1 MRAMDARF
9 LDHPRDRMVDAAIA
23 GMRTCGLAGAGINQV
38 IAASGA
44 PKGSLYH
51 YFPGGKLE
59 LAREALERF
68 GEQREQELQAA
79 LAGDAPADQKIKRLF
94 ARLAKGLALE
104 DFRYGCAVA
113 GVTLD
118 LDEDSAVLAPVC
130 GALLESWA
138 QTVAAVFEPLPPARR
153 RALARFVIA
162 AFEGALVQARAART
176 TQPVLEAGELA
187 ASLVRAELSQA

>member
-1 MRAMDARF
+1 MDARF

-23 GMRTCGLAGAGINQV
+23 GMRTCGLTGAGINQV

-68 GEQREQELQAA
+68 GEQRLKELQTA
-79 LAGDAPADQKIKRLF
+79 LSGDGPPEQKVQRLF
-94 ARLAKGLALE
+94 KRAAKGLVLE

-118 LDEDSAVLAPVC
+118 LDEDSALLGPVC
-130 GALLESWA
+130 SALLESWA
-138 QTVAAVFEPLPPARR
+138 RALSEEALGALPAARR
-153 RALARFVIA
+153 SVLARFVITV
-162 AFEGALVQARAART
+162 FEGALVQARAARST
-176 TQPVLEAGELA
+176 RPMLEAGEFA
-187 ASLVRAELSQA
+187 ASLVRAELSST

>member
-1 MRAMDARF
+1 MQTMDARF
-9 LDHPRDRMVDAAIA
+9 LDSPRDRMVDAAIL

-68 GEQREQELQAA
+68 GEQRHEELRAVLGGEGA
-79 LAGDAPADQKIKRLF
+79 ADQKVLRLF
-94 ARLAKGLALE
+94 KRAAKGMAQE
-104 DFRYGCAVA
+104 EFRYGCAVA

-118 LDEDSAVLAPVC
+118 LDEDSALLGPVC
-130 GALLESWA
+130 AALLESWA
-138 QTVAAVFEPLPPARR
+138 ESLASAFGALPPTRR
-153 RALARFVIA
+153 RMLARFVLTV
-162 AFEGALVQARAART
+162 FEGALVQSRAAHSA
-176 TQPVLEAGELA
+176 QPLLEAGEFA
-187 ASLVRAELSQA
+187 ASLVRAELPST

>member
-1 MRAMDARF
+1 MDARF
-9 LDHPRDRMVDAAIA
+9 LDSPRDRMVDAAIA

-68 GEQREQELQAA
+68 GETRQQELQTV
-79 LAGDAPADQKIKRLF
+79 LAGDGPPDQKIARLF
-94 ARLAKGLALE
+94 KRAAKGMAQE

-118 LDEDSAVLAPVC
+118 LDEDSAALGPVC
-130 GALLESWA
+130 SGLLDSWT
-138 QTVAAVFEPLPPARR
+138 QTLAVLFEPLPTARR
-153 RALARFVIA
+153 KALARFVIT
-162 AFEGALVQARAART
+162 AFEGALVQARAARS
-176 TQPVLEAGELA
+176 TQPLLEAGELA
-187 ASLVRAELSQA
+187 GSLVRAELKPS

>member
-1 MRAMDARF
+1 MDARF
-9 LDHPRDRMVDAAIA
+9 LDSPRDRMVDAAIA

-68 GEQREQELQAA
+68 GELRHEELRTA
-79 LAGDAPADQKIKRLF
+79 LAGDGPPDQKVNRLF
-94 ARLAKGLALE
+94 KRAAKGLALE
-104 DFRYGCAVA
+104 DFRFGCAVA

-118 LDEDSAVLAPVC
+118 LDEDSALLGPVC
-130 GALLESWA
+130 SALLESWA
-138 QTVAAVFEPLPPARR
+138 NSVAAAFEPLPPARR
-153 RALARFVIA
+153 GVLARFVITV
-162 AFEGALVQARAART
+162 FEGALVQARAARS
-176 TQPVLEAGELA
+176 TQPMLEAGELA
-187 ASLVRAELSQA
+187 ASLVRAELPST

>member
-1 MRAMDARF
+1 MDARF
-9 LDHPRDRMVDAAIA
+9 LDSPRDRMVDAAIL

-68 GEQREQELQAA
+68 GEMRHEELRTA
-79 LAGDAPADQKIKRLF
+79 LSGDGSADQKVQRLF
-94 ARLAKGLALE
+94 KRAAKGLAQE
-104 DFRYGCAVA
+104 EFRYGCAVA

-118 LDEDSAVLAPVC
+118 LDEDSALLGPVC
-130 GALLESWA
+130 SALLASWA
-138 QTVAAVFEPLPPARR
+138 DSLSAAFEPLPAARR
-153 RALARFVIA
+153 RVLARFVITV
-162 AFEGALVQARAART
+162 FEGALVQARAARN
-176 TQPVLEAGELA
+176 TQPMLEAGELA
-187 ASLVRAELSQA
+187 ASLVRAELPST

>member
-1 MRAMDARF
+1 MDARF
-9 LDHPRDRMVDAAIA
+9 LDSPRDRMVDAAIA

-68 GEQREQELQAA
+68 GELRQEELRTVLAGNGGPDHKVQRLFKRAAKA
-79 LAGDAPADQKIKRLF
+79 LAQ
-94 ARLAKGLALE
+94 E
-104 DFRYGCAVA
+104 DFRFGCAVA

-118 LDEDSAVLAPVC
+118 LDENSALLGPVC
-130 GALLESWA
+130 AALLDAWA
-138 QTVAAVFEPLPPARR
+138 DSLATAFAPLPPARR
-153 RALARFVIA
+153 RVLARFVITV
-162 AFEGALVQARAART
+162 FEGALVQARAARSM
-176 TQPVLEAGELA
+176 QPLLEAGELA
-187 ASLVRAELSQA
+187 ASLVRAELPST

>member
-1 MRAMDARF
+1 MDARF
-9 LDHPRDRMVDAAIA
+9 LDSPRDRMVDAAIA

-68 GEQREQELQAA
+68 GELRQQELHTV
-79 LAGDAPADQKIKRLF
+79 LAGEGTPDQKIKRLF
-94 ARLAKGLALE
+94 SRAAKGMALE
-104 DFRYGCAVA
+104 DFRFGCAVA

-130 GALLESWA
+130 SALLDSWM
-138 QTVAAVFEPLPPARR
+138 QTLAVLFEPLPAAHRK
-153 RALARFVIA
+153 ALARFVLT
-162 AFEGALVQARAART
+162 AFEGALVQARAARG
-176 TQPVLEAGELA
+176 TQPLLEAGEIV
-187 ASLVRAELSQA
+187 ASLARAELNPS

>member
-1 MRAMDARF
+1 MDARF
-9 LDHPRDRMVDAAIA
+9 LDSPRDRMVDAAIA

-68 GEQREQELQAA
+68 GEMRQEELRTV
-79 LAGDAPADQKIKRLF
+79 LSGEGTADQKVSRLF
-94 ARLAKGLALE
+94 KRAAKGMAQD

-118 LDEDSAVLAPVC
+118 LDEDSALLGPVC
-130 GALLESWA
+130 SALMEAWAESLAGA
-138 QTVAAVFEPLPPARR
+138 FEALPAARR
-153 RALARFVIA
+153 RALARFVITV
-162 AFEGALVQARAART
+162 FEGALVQARAARS
-176 TQPVLEAGELA
+176 TQPMLEAGEFA
-187 ASLVRAELSQA
+187 ASLVRAQLPSN

>member
-1 MRAMDARF
+1 MDARF
-9 LDHPRDRMVDAAIA
+9 LDSPRDRMVDAAIL

-68 GEQREQELQAA
+68 GEIRQEELRAV
-79 LAGDAPADQKIKRLF
+79 LSGEGPPDQKVHRLF
-94 ARLAKGLALE
+94 KRAAKGMVQDE
-104 DFRYGCAVA
+104 FRYGCAVA

-118 LDEDSAVLAPVC
+118 LDEDSALLGPVC
-130 GALLESWA
+130 SALMESWA
-138 QTVAAVFEPLPPARR
+138 ESLAAAFHGVPPARR
-153 RALARFVIA
+153 LVLARFVITV
-162 AFEGALVQARAART
+162 FEGALVQARAARSA
-176 TQPVLEAGELA
+176 QPVLEAGELA
-187 ASLVRAELSQA
+187 ASLVRAELPST

>member
-1 MRAMDARF
+1 M
-9 LDHPRDRMVDAAIA
+9 
-23 GMRTCGLAGAGINQV
+23 

-68 GEQREQELQAA
+68 GELRQQELQAA
-79 LAGDAPADQKIKRLF
+79 LAGDAAPDQKIRRLF
-94 ARLAKGLALE
+94 ARMAKGLALE

-118 LDEDSAVLAPVC
+118 LDEDCAVLGPVC
-130 GALLESWA
+130 SGLLDSWA
-138 QTVAAVFEPLPPARR
+138 QTIAAALEPLPSARR
-153 RALARFVIA
+153 RALARFVIS
-162 AFEGALVQARAART
+162 AFQGALVQARAARS
-176 TQPVLEAGELA
+176 TQPALEAGEFA
-187 ASLVRAELSQA
+187 ASLVRAELSPS

>member
-1 MRAMDARF
+1 MRAMNARV
-9 LDHPRDRMVDAAIA
+9 LDHPRDRMIDAAIA
-23 GMRTCGLAGAGINQV
+23 GMRICGLAGAGINHV
-38 IAASGA
+38 VTASGA

-68 GEQREQELQAA
+68 GEQRQQELRTA
-79 LAGDAPADQKIKRLF
+79 LSGDAAPDQKIKRLF
-94 ARLAKGLALE
+94 SRMAKGLAME

-118 LDEDSAVLAPVC
+118 LDEDSAALAPVC
-130 GALLESWA
+130 SGLLDAWA
-138 QTVAAVFEPLPPARR
+138 QTVAEVFAPLPAARR

-162 AFEGALVQARAART
+162 TFEGALVQARAARS
-176 TQPVLEAGELA
+176 TQSVLEAGELA
-187 ASLVRAELSQA
+187 ASLVRGELSTT

>member
-1 MRAMDARF
+1 MDARF
-9 LDHPRDRMVDAAIA
+9 LDSPRDRMVDAAIA

-68 GEQREQELQAA
+68 GEQRLQELRTA
-79 LAGDAPADQKIKRLF
+79 LSGDTSPDQKVQRIFKR
-94 ARLAKGLALE
+94 AAKGLALE

-118 LDEDSAVLAPVC
+118 LDADSAALAPVC
-130 GALLESWA
+130 GALLDAWA
-138 QTVAAVFEPLPPARR
+138 QTVTEVFEPLPAARR

-162 AFEGALVQARAART
+162 AFEGALVQARAARS
-176 TQPVLEAGELA
+176 TQPMLEAGELA
-187 ASLVRAELSQA
+187 ASLVRAELSTS

>member
-68 GEQREQELQAA
+68 GEQRQEELRTA
-79 LAGDAPADQKIKRLF
+79 LSGDGPPDQKVLRLF
-94 ARLAKGLALE
+94 KRAAKGMALE
-104 DFRYGCAVA
+104 GFRYGCAVA

-118 LDEDSAVLAPVC
+118 LDEDSALLGPVC
-130 GALLESWA
+130 SALLDSWA
-138 QTVAAVFEPLPPARR
+138 ESLAAAFEPLPTARR
-153 RALARFVIA
+153 HVLARFVIT
-162 AFEGALVQARAART
+162 AFEGALVQARAARSA
-176 TQPVLEAGELA
+176 QPLLEAGELA
-187 ASLVRAELSQA
+187 ASLVRAELSST

>member
-1 MRAMDARF
+1 MDARF

-59 LAREALERF
+59 LAREALQRF
-68 GEQREQELQAA
+68 GEQRQQELQAA
-79 LAGDAPADQKIKRLF
+79 LSGDAAPDQKIRRMF
-94 ARLAKGLALE
+94 SRAAKGLALE
-104 DFRYGCAVA
+104 DFRHGCAVA

-118 LDEDSAVLAPVC
+118 LDEDSAALAPVC
-130 GALLESWA
+130 ASFLESWA
-138 QTVAAVFEPLPPARR
+138 QAIAAHFDPLPPARR
-153 RALARFVIA
+153 RALARFVMA
-162 AFEGALVQARAART
+162 AFQGALVQARASRS
-176 TQPVLEAGELA
+176 TQPMLEAGELA
-187 ASLVRAELSQA
+187 AALVRSELSPT